1 MVEIDDA
8 MRRALL
14 AREGPPSAARERVLV
29 ELRARLAGPLDPED
43 GLDGLDGLDG
53 FEPAVELV
61 AEPGAATIALP
72 THTAWWAKVAA
83 ATVAMTGAG
92 LITLRLAVVGVRAL
106 QPSEAPSE
114 PHPSAVPTSERAAVS
129 REAPASVRASDEAAP
144 APSTTRSTKRAG
156 TMATPPR
163 DDGDAGVSSSTL
175 ADELALVGAA
185 KRLRASEPA
194 AALARLEQHRARF
207 PAGEL
212 APERDALRI
221 ELSCELG
228 RVAQAEQLR
237 ERFVSEHP
245 GSPLLTRVE
254 LACRG
259 TDAGAGGDETK

>member
-29 ELRARLAGPLDPED
+29 ELRARLAGPLDPGD
-43 GLDGLDGLDG
+43 GLDGLDGL
-53 FEPAVELV
+53 ERV
-61 AEPGAATIALP
+61 AEPGAATSALP

-92 LITLRLAVVGVRAL
+92 LISLRLAVVGVRAL

-114 PHPSAVPTSERAAVS
+114 PQPSEAPTSERGAVS
-129 REAPASVRASDEAAP
+129 VEAPPRGRASVDPAP
-144 APSTTRSTKRAG
+144 EPSTTRSTKRAG
-156 TMATPPR
+156 TMAMPR
-163 DDGDAGVSSSTL
+163 VDGDAGSVSSSSL

-185 KRLRASEPA
+185 KRLRASEPE
-194 AALARLEQHRARF
+194 AALARLEQHRERF

-228 RVAQAEQLR
+228 RVVQAEQLR